1 MRLHAPKAWLAPASV
16 AADTTWVNDASA
28 RMDAV
33 LTPCPDVTS
42 EIPASLLACVQHG
55 HTGNLWR
62 DAISSHQALLDALDV
77 LVKHSSWRDS
87 IVALLMWPVLR
98 SLRILGASWLW
109 LWARQGLRLR
119 CVCMCMCV
127 WSSSSERGVQH
138 SLVNFYR
145 VTCSMRVQCTGS
157 LCASHAAW
165 ASWLQKAASA
175 VDTSRNSWEDCSHS
189 RLRVSAVPR
198 HRVQVSAASKL
209 VPVAHAA
216 EIRPSSRGNLLRQLL
231 SANVDADLYGK
242 ELVRAVINVS
252 LGEVVRLPCGLGL
265 LPPALTAPPASSRC
279 ALQPPRVLQEPR
291 CSSTL

>member
-1 MRLHAPKAWLAPASV
+1 M
-16 AADTTWVNDASA
+16 
-28 RMDAV
+28 
-33 LTPCPDVTS
+33 
-42 EIPASLLACVQHG
+42 QHG

-98 SLRILGASWLW
+98 SLRYLGASWLW

-119 CVCMCMCV
+119 CVQHVSVYVCV
-127 WSSSSERGVQH
+127 CVCSAAANGGPGVQH
-138 SLVNFYR
+138 SLANFVVWHVY
-145 VTCSMRVQCTGS
+145 TCSMRVQCIGS

-165 ASWLQKAASA
+165 HTSWLKAASA
-175 VDTSRNSWEDCSHS
+175 VDRSPNFRQDCPHS
-189 RLRVSAVPR
+189 RLRVAAASR

-231 SANVDADLYGK
+231 SANMDADLYGK

-252 LGEVVRLPCGLGL
+252 LGEVVRPTCALGL
-265 LPPALTAPPASSRC
+265 QLHG
-279 ALQPPRVLQEPR
+279 
-291 CSSTL
+291 SSTLLFWCCQNAKKWVAFAKRCC